1 MLYSIVMPSDANQ
14 VFGCILESHEG
25 RILLVQGR
33 KSGKWS
39 FPKGHPLE
47 DETPFECAQRELIE
61 ETGLC
66 APAYPTTIHQLA
78 TGVYYHYKVGE
89 ELIGEPEDTNEVI
102 DLRWVSVDEMRHM
115 SVNIDVNTYLRRTQS
130 RRPSIP
136 QKIQWRGIKV
146 QS

>member
-1 MLYSIVMPSDANQ
+1 MPSDANQ

-47 DETPFECAQRELIE
+47 DESPFECAQRELIE

-66 APAYPTTIHQLA
+66 APLYHNDIYQLA
-78 TGVYYHYKVGE
+78 TGQYYYYRVNE

-102 DLRWVSVDEMRHM
+102 DLRWVSPKEMRQM
-115 SVNIDVNTYLRRTQS
+115 SVNIDVNTYLKRTQS
-130 RRPSIP
+130 SRPIYP
-136 QKIQWRGIKV
+136 QKIQWRGPL
-146 QS
+146 SS